1 MAGGGLRPSEVC
13 GSSTSTIT
21 SVAGQNSR
29 AKCRSEMSCSPVNE
43 LEKADHVV
51 KLRYFDE
58 HSDGLVELHQAGDQ
72 GSDFRWSQSPRLG
85 VALQSLNAPPP
96 VKESCSLFV
105 CAILSF
111 HLWYVFMYRI
121 VPEGARMM
129 YECVVAPKS

>member
-1 MAGGGLRPSEVC
+1 M
-13 GSSTSTIT
+13 
-21 SVAGQNSR
+21 
-29 AKCRSEMSCSPVNE
+29 NE
-43 LEKADHVV
+43 LEKADQEQTY
-51 KLRYFDE
+51 LFDTLSIVTGWSSFTRLE
-58 HSDGLVELHQAGDQ
+58 TWRI
-72 GSDFRWSQSPRLG
+72 DFRWSQSPRLG